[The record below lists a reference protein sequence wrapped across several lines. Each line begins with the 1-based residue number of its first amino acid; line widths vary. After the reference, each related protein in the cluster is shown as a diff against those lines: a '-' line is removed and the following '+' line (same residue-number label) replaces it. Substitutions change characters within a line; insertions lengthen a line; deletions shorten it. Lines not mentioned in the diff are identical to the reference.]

1 MYRVTWEVS
10 IEAASPEEAAMKAY
24 LLQKGQAAA
33 SVRYRVSDRKQEYED
48 VGISSDADIE
58 LLTDRER
65 EVAELL
71 VKGASNG
78 DIAQELKITPRTV
91 KAHISHMFEKFNVG
105 NRVKLATKLILMEN
119 ETRRDH
125 ATV

>member
-1 MYRVTWEVS
+1 MYQVIWKVS
-10 IEAASPEEAAMKAY
+10 VDDASLEEAAMKAY
-24 LLQKGQAAA
+24 QAQKALSARSVKYKISDGKNKYE
-33 SVRYRVSDRKQEYED
+33 SVRP
-48 VGISSDADIE
+48 GATADIE

-91 KAHISHMFEKFNVG
+91 KAHISHIFEKFNVG
-105 NRVKLATKLILMEN
+105 NRVKLATKLIMIEN